1 MEPISDFLTHMPQK
15 LGAFFSDAFGPEI
28 GALFEGEKAWVGW
41 GGIAAVIFIFIL
53 ILKGRR

>member
-1 MEPISDFLTHMPQK
+1 MEPLSDFLKNMPQK

-41 GGIAAVIFIFIL
+41 GGVAAVIFIFIL
-53 ILKGRR
+53 ILKGRQ